1 MIFVILVPLFLLPAF
16 LIFWYLY
23 QKIFE
28 GNYLM
33 LGLAGL
39 IVLLSILI
47 YFFYRFGY
55 DKKLTMRTSKYAIR
69 YNEQRAESG
78 LPLLTYDFSQEGN
91 TWNAKLDS
99 ISDTSKF
106 VLVQKI
112 IEENDTHTD
121 AEQEYN
127 FLAKA
132 LSDTTVLYLKIQFN
146 FNTKNYYAETRL
158 GNLSRPS
165 YFINKMRIFDDCCSI
180 PYKKSQVDSLLK
192 NSF

>member
-1 MIFVILVPLFLLPAF
+1 MIFVIIVPLILLPTF

-23 QKIFE
+23 QKFFE

-39 IVLLSILI
+39 IVLLSVLI
-47 YFFYRFGY
+47 YFFYRFDL
-55 DKKLTMRTSKYAIR
+55 DKKLIMRTSKYAIR
-69 YNEQRAESG
+69 FNDHRHENG
-78 LPLLTYDFSQEGN
+78 LPLLTYEFIQEGN

-112 IEENDTHTD
+112 IEENDTHTK

-132 LSDTTVLYLKIQFN
+132 LSDTTVLYLKIQYN
-146 FNTKNYYAETRL
+146 FSTQNYYAETRL

-165 YFINKMRIFDDCCSI
+165 YMINKMRIFDDCCSI